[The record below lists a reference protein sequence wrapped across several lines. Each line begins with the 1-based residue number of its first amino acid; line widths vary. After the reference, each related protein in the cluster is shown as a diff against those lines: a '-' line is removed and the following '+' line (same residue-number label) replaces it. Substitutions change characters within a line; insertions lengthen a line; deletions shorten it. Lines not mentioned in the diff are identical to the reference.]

1 MKFIEMIKKFFKKRS
16 SVEVEI
22 LKGIDIDNLED
33 SPRIREEVRERIQE
47 AVDKKEQS
55 VLRLDIATRR
65 LTLLQKIG
73 EIPKEE
79 LTELEKI
86 AKAYS
91 EAEIERDSASE
102 KVKNQNTIGNYL
114 ENYKENIEA
123 AINNINEHEKR
134 IAVIKNDLYHLEGE
148 RADIL
153 YRTNRANIALDFTK
167 IILLI
172 TIILAS
178 IATLIISTMFFVYS
192 IDVFIPA
199 LVVVVTVS
207 MVALWIFA
215 FRRYLIFEIKKN
227 QKLINRAVELTNKV
241 KIKYVNV
248 QQFLDYEYKKYK
260 INSSEMLELRWENYQ
275 KNKRNQARYKNV
287 SNNAASFKQELDRIL
302 TRNNIEETEY
312 ITENI
317 DYFSSDKARQKLFA
331 SLKLERDLMKAKYQE
346 YENEIT
352 ILSKLIEEI

>member
-1 MKFIEMIKKFFKKRS
+1 MKLIKLIKYFFKKRS

-22 LKGIDIDNLED
+22 LKGIDIENLEV
-33 SPRIREEVRERIQE
+33 SPKAREEVKERIQE
-47 AVDKKEQS
+47 AVDNKEQS
-55 VLRLDIATRR
+55 VLRLEIATAR

-73 EIPKEE
+73 DIPQEE
-79 LTELEKI
+79 LKELERI

-91 EAEIERDSASE
+91 QAEIERDSASD

-114 ENYKENIEA
+114 ENYKDNIEA
-123 AINNINEHEKR
+123 AVKNISEHEKK
-134 IAVIKNDLYHLEGE
+134 IAIIKNDLYHLEGE

-153 YRTNRANIALDFTK
+153 YRTSRANIALDFTK
-167 IILLI
+167 ILLLI

-178 IATLIISTMFFVYS
+178 ITTLILSTMFFAYS
-192 IDVFIPA
+192 IDVFVPA
-199 LVVVVTVS
+199 LVVVVIVS

-215 FRRYLIFEIKKN
+215 FRRYLVFEIKKN

-275 KNKRNQARYKNV
+275 KNKRNQARYKNI
-287 SNNAASFKQELDRIL
+287 SNNAATLKQELDRIL
-302 TRNNIEETEY
+302 IRNNIEEVEY

-317 DYFSSDKARQKLFA
+317 DYFSSEKAREKLFTT
-331 SLKLERDLMKAKYQE
+331 LKLERDLMKAKYAE

-352 ILSKLIEEI
+352 ILSKLMSF